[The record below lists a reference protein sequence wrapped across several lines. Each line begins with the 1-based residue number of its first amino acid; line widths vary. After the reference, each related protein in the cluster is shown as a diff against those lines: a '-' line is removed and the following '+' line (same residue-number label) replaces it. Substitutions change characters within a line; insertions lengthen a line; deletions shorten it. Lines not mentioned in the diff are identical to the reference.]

1 MRQIIK
7 PMTIFFCLVII
18 SCGGTEPSPGVT
30 DSEIVIGTTSD
41 LSGPAKELGALITK
55 GEQMYIDHVNAT
67 GGVHGRKIRLI
78 VEDAQ
83 YNPQKT
89 VVAVKKLIEKDKV
102 FSLFA
107 ILGTSPTE
115 AIRSMLVDNE
125 IPLVAPE
132 SQSGTMSDLSRP
144 GSKYIFSTEIGYDRQ
159 GRIMVDWIME
169 QNPNAKIGIIYQDD
183 DYGENALSGIKEAE
197 AEHGITVQRES
208 FQRGATDFTGQV
220 GNVMKGGCDYVLIAA
235 IVKEPIIILKTAAA
249 LGYKPQFMGY
259 GPTMDHRVGLASGP
273 AGEGFIVANTAHMW
287 TSDHPSAVRY
297 REICETNNVPE
308 KMRGMYHFYG
318 FTAGQVLTEGLER
331 AGKNLT
337 RKSLVK
343 GLESIKDWQDT
354 PLPSLTWGPNDR
366 TGSDAAMLVQVIN
379 GAQIPITGWLR

>member
-259 GPTMDHRVGLASGP
+259 GPTMDHRVALASGP

-287 TSDHPSAVRY
+287 TSDHSSAVRY

-318 FTAGQVLTEGLER
+318 FAAGQVLTEGLER

-366 TGSDAAMLVQVIN
+366 TGSDAAMLVQIIN
-379 GAQIPITGWLR
+379 GAPIPITGWLR